1 MAETKSFH
9 DILIEKMGTSESE
22 KATFTEPNESSSP
35 LKSTASHQSNRTHYN
50 QAPFDL
56 MSQLLGSTE
65 ATFFERGPEFSLLKT
80 PYKAAIPLVKKVKPT
95 PTEKTILITQ
105 LSLTQKLALE
115 KLISLGAS
123 ELRGFEIIGET
134 RIKKCFR
141 SLAKSLHPDLKQQS
155 SQNFRELRESY
166 NMLMSAFNKIES
178 KAA

>member
-9 DILIEKMGTSESE
+9 DILIEKMGASESE
-22 KATFTEPNESSSP
+22 KATFTDSNEPVSP
-35 LKSTASHQSNRTHYN
+35 LKSTDSHRYN

-95 PTEKTILITQ
+95 PIEKTILITQ

-123 ELRGFEIIGET
+123 ELRGLEIIGET

-141 SLAKSLHPDLKQQS
+141 GLAKSLHPDLKQQS